1 MPKSIEASLE
11 YDFSNEQATQHSQSQ
26 SNASVSSHGHGK
38 QQQQQQQDPISVAVA
53 TAAVAAAAAAAAS
66 ASSNNSN
73 SGGAG
78 GTSSKRYRH
87 QNYSKNIYIGTKNA
101 ERWEKV
107 RSVLSFKNDVEFV
120 SYLLKL
126 AEIDLSDN
134 NGYE

>member
-11 YDFSNEQATQHSQSQ
+11 YDFSNEQATQQSQ
-26 SNASVSSHGHGK
+26 SNASVSSHGFGK
-38 QQQQQQQDPISVAVA
+38 QQQDQISVAVA
-53 TAAVAAAAAAAAS
+53 TAAVAAAAAAAS
-66 ASSNNSN
+66 AAPAPSN
-73 SGGAG
+73 SGNG
-78 GTSSKRYRH
+78 SKRYRH

-126 AEIDLSDN
+126 AETDLTDN